1 MTRRWPTRAWR
12 AGDGVGTAVYV
23 GDRAGIVAAAI
34 DGGWRVAY
42 APDETHDVLAAAG
55 PVDVIDERP
64 WPVRAVMEALRQ
76 RIRRGVVRVEA
87 AAPRARR
94 VHQRVERWAPLV
106 GTWTWGRSP
115 TGVYVSD
122 GGDSTRDVW
131 RPPPLIDAELALRT
145 VPGCA
150 HHRGLRELDS
160 EAAREAAGYQPDP
173 LERVFEVL
181 R

>member
-1 MTRRWPTRAWR
+1 MTRRWPTRAWG

-23 GDRAGIVAAAI
+23 GDRAAIVMSST
-34 DGGWRVAY
+34 RVAY
-42 APDETHDVLAAAG
+42 EPGDEADVSG
-55 PVDVIDERP
+55 PLVVIDEGS

-76 RIRRGVVRVEA
+76 RIRRGVIRVEA
-87 AAPRARR
+87 TTPRPRR
-94 VHQRVERWAPLV
+94 VHQRVERWQPLV
-106 GTWTWGRSP
+106 GTWSWGRSP

-131 RPPPLIDAELALRT
+131 RPPPLLDAELALRV

-160 EAAREAAGYQPDP
+160 EAAREAAGYAPDT
-173 LERVFEVL
+173 LERVMEVIL
-181 R
+181 